1 MSRLILH
8 AGLHRTGL
16 RPLQQRLFHHRAA
29 LAEAGL
35 HYPNTGVNQ
44 AHHIL
49 AGAWFPL
56 PGLSPAQARAG
67 AETAWQ
73 QVVGDHAKGAQTLL
87 LSAEAFTR
95 AHPHQI
101 DWAELA
107 DRLRGFDEICVLV
120 SLRHQS
126 ALLPALW
133 LELARHQRAPFLPG
147 FVSRGL
153 KQGYAAGVPLDFSAL
168 LDRMDHGFSAK
179 QRLFWD
185 QSSFD
190 GQPDAAWSAL
200 LELAL
205 PGRGAALAAKLPAP
219 PNTSPSDPAPFNDE
233 AHPLAVYT
241 AQSLAREARAPEG
254 LAARLAGLRALPTA
268 GAASLLTRSEAERV
282 ASHFAPL
289 NRAFEARLA
298 QDQPGFRLAAPK
310 ATAKVFREDLD
321 PRFWAGLAADL
332 YADLPEGTLAEPDGR
347 LRRIWRRILNTLPD

>member
-1 MSRLILH
+1 MSRVILH

-16 RPLQQRLFHHRAA
+16 RALQQRLFHHRAA
-29 LAEAGL
+29 LAEAGI
-35 HYPNTGVNQ
+35 HYPNTGANQ

-67 AETAWQ
+67 AETAWA

-101 DWAELA
+101 DWADLA
-107 DRLRGFDEICVLV
+107 HRLRGFDEVLVLV

-126 ALLPALW
+126 ALMPALW
-133 LELARHQRAPFLPG
+133 LELARHQHAPLLSG
-147 FVSRGL
+147 FVNRGL
-153 KQGYAAGVPLDFSAL
+153 KQGYAAGVPLDFNAL
-168 LDRMDHGFSAK
+168 LDRMDRGFSAK

-185 QSSFD
+185 QTGFED
-190 GQPDAAWSAL
+190 QPDAAWSAL

-205 PGRGAALAAKLPAP
+205 PGRGAALAATLPDPLSA
-219 PNTSPSDPAPFNDE
+219 PAPFNDE

-254 LAARLAGLRALPTA
+254 LAARLAGLRALPPA
-268 GAASLLTRSEAERV
+268 GAASLLTRAEAERV
-282 ASHFAPL
+282 ESHFAPL
-289 NRAFEARLA
+289 NRAFEARLS
-298 QDQPGFRLAAPK
+298 QDQPGFRLTLPK
-310 ATAKVFREDLD
+310 TTATVFREDLD

-332 YADLPEGTLAEPDGR
+332 YADLPKGSLAEPDGR
-347 LRRIWRRILNTLPD
+347 LRRIWRRILDTLPD